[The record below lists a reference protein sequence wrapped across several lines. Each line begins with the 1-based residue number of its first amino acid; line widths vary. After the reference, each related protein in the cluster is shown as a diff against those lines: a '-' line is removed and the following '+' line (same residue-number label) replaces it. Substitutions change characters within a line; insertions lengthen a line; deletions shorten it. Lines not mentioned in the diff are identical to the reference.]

1 MLFSDISVIDHLGQ
15 AREHMYLAT
24 AGNEIVWLDGQ
35 PPPAGLAEGSEIY
48 DGKDKVLLP
57 GLYNMHCHVP
67 MTLLRGYGEGL
78 PLQRWLE
85 EKMYPFEALMA
96 AEDMYWGT
104 LLGVYEM
111 LASGVVSFSDMY
123 MRLDGIF
130 QAVLESGIKANLN
143 NPLTGDDNT
152 DIRRDIAYIEVEQL
166 IKDCAVTEGRII
178 AEAGLHAE
186 YTSSERVVRDVVA
199 WAKEKNLQ
207 LQVHLSETQKE
218 HEECKQRHQGLTP
231 AAYLDS
237 FGFFDQPTVAAHGVF
252 LENQDLDLLR
262 ERGVTIAHCPSSK
275 LKLGSGIA
283 SVANFLRHGV
293 AVTIGTDGAASNN
306 NLNMIEEISLAIL
319 LAKGVN
325 RDPSLMAATDI
336 LPMVSSNGARAQGR
350 YDCGRLEVGARADL
364 FVIDLARPHL
374 QPVYNL
380 AANVFCSGQSSDVVL
395 TMVDGQVLY
404 RDGSATFIDLERVL
418 FEVNRIRAEKLRQ
431 LS

>member
-1 MLFSDISVIDHLGQ
+1 
-15 AREHMYLAT
+15 
-24 AGNEIVWLDGQ
+24 
-35 PPPAGLAEGSEIY
+35 
-48 DGKDKVLLP
+48 
-57 GLYNMHCHVP
+57 
-67 MTLLRGYGEGL
+67 
-78 PLQRWLE
+78 
-85 EKMYPFEALMA
+85 
-96 AEDMYWGT
+96 
-104 LLGVYEM
+104 
-111 LASGVVSFSDMY
+111 

-262 ERGVTIAHCPSSK
+262 ERGVTIAHCPSSN